1 MVNATV
7 RSLTVAVV
15 ATLLGAGVGATT
27 APAAAHT
34 DLISADPR
42 DGATVSELPAEVR
55 LEFSDDMDPGLSTVT
70 LRDGDGGSTPLDLS
84 NGTQPTVLVAAV
96 PDTVVPEDGTTTR
109 WTVTFRVVSRDGHP
123 VAGSST
129 FVVRTP
135 PSPRTSSTSSPSSAA
150 TTGSPDPDPGSNTA
164 SDPEAPGGRERGNG
178 EAVWPA
184 AIGLGV
190 LALLGLAVGTVI
202 RLVRRGPNP

>member
-1 MVNATV
+1 MNATM
-7 RSLTVAVV
+7 RCRAVV
-15 ATLLGAGVGATT
+15 VAAGLVAGVGAVS

-34 DLISADPR
+34 DFIGADPH
-42 DGATVSELPAEVR
+42 DGATIRELPAEVR

-70 LRDGDGGSTPLDLS
+70 LRGSDGESTPLDLA
-84 NGTQPTVLVAAV
+84 NGTQPTVLAAAV
-96 PDTVVPEDGTTTR
+96 PDTLVPKGGTTTR

-135 PSPRTSSTSSPSSAA
+135 LSPRTAPDSSPPSAEA
-150 TTGSPDPDPGSNTA
+150 TETPKPDPASSTA
-164 SDPEAPGGRERGNG
+164 SDPEEPGEREPGTG

-190 LALLGLAVGTVI
+190 LALLALAVGTVM
-202 RLVRRGPNP
+202 RLVGRDTDT